1 MMRSQNKKKSG
12 SVSLFS
18 HDESVIDEKPLL
30 CDDDTANIIVRTP
43 MINTHQIVWCDGARH
58 LIGIKYHGVN
68 MQIWKEIGQIYFKT
82 LTHYALRCMKKNST
96 RNKETRRRLKNQTRN
111 IYK

>member
-30 CDDDTANIIVRTP
+30 CDDDTANI
-43 MINTHQIVWCDGARH
+43 
-58 LIGIKYHGVN
+58 
-68 MQIWKEIGQIYFKT
+68 
-82 LTHYALRCMKKNST
+82 
-96 RNKETRRRLKNQTRN
+96 
-111 IYK
+111 